1 MGKGCLGLVIHSI
14 YSARLTSI
22 AAEVMKKVE
31 ATSFVTSYLEAWN
44 EQDANSVTEHLCPNG
59 HYIDEVFQQ
68 QISREALFEE
78 LVDYFQSDHYFYEVT
93 GDILTNGKTIAF
105 QYCAKPMAPDSRTAI
120 WHGAEFITLR
130 GNSALEIRDYYQAP
144 VSLPR
149 SQRGDDAA
157 RYMKSGL
164 REETMAQLLE
174 ALERLMV
181 ERQLYLDPELS
192 LPKLADYLD
201 TTVNHVSQTINAG
214 LQTTFFDYINQKRVE
229 AAIKLMQSDTSS
241 REAILD
247 IALEVGFNSTS
258 TFYNAF
264 RKVTGQTPGAYRQ
277 RMLSKA

>member
-1 MGKGCLGLVIHSI
+1 
-14 YSARLTSI
+14 
-22 AAEVMKKVE
+22 MKKVE
-31 ATSFVTSYLEAWN
+31 ATSFVTSYIEAWN
-44 EQDANSVTEHLCPNG
+44 EQDASSVTEHLCPNG

-130 GNSALEIRDYYQAP
+130 GNSALEIRDYYQAR

-164 REETMAQLLE
+164 REEMMAQLLE
-174 ALERLMV
+174 ALECLMV

-192 LPKLADYLD
+192 LPKLADYLN

-277 RMLSKA
+277 RIVSDA

>member
-1 MGKGCLGLVIHSI
+1 
-14 YSARLTSI
+14 
-22 AAEVMKKVE
+22 
-31 ATSFVTSYLEAWN
+31 
-44 EQDANSVTEHLCPNG
+44 
-59 HYIDEVFQQ
+59 
-68 QISREALFEE
+68 
-78 LVDYFQSDHYFYEVT
+78 
-93 GDILTNGKTIAF
+93 
-105 QYCAKPMAPDSRTAI
+105 
-120 WHGAEFITLR
+120 
-130 GNSALEIRDYYQAP
+130 
-144 VSLPR
+144 
-149 SQRGDDAA
+149 
-157 RYMKSGL
+157 MKSGL

-174 ALERLMV
+174 AMDCLMV
-181 ERQLYLDPELS
+181 KRQLYLDPDLS

-277 RMLSKA
+277 RILSKA

>member
-1 MGKGCLGLVIHSI
+1 MKEI
-14 YSARLTSI
+14 
-22 AAEVMKKVE
+22 EVN
-31 ATSFVTSYLEAWN
+31 SFVESYLEAWN
-44 EQDANSVTEHLCPNG
+44 EKDANSVAEHLCSNG
-59 HYIDEVFQQ
+59 QYIDEVFQQ
-68 QISREALFEE
+68 AISKEALFEE
-78 LVDYFQSDHYFYEVT
+78 LVDYFQSDQYFYEVT
-93 GDILTNGKTIAF
+93 GDILTNGKAIAF
-105 QYCAKPMAPDSRTAI
+105 QYCAKPMAPDSKTTI

-130 GNSALEIRDYYQAP
+130 GNSALEIRDYYQAR

-157 RYMKSGL
+157 RYVKSGL
-164 REETMAQLLE
+164 REDAMAQLLE
-174 ALERLMV
+174 ALECLMV
-181 ERQLYLDPELS
+181 ERQLYLDPDLS

-201 TTVNHVSQTINAG
+201 TTVNHVSQAINAG

-277 RMLSKA
+277 RLVSEA

>member
-1 MGKGCLGLVIHSI
+1 
-14 YSARLTSI
+14 
-22 AAEVMKKVE
+22 MKKVE
-31 ATSFVTSYLEAWN
+31 ANSFVTSYLEAWN
-44 EQDANSVTEHLCPNG
+44 ARDASSVTEHLCPNG
-59 HYIDEVFQQ
+59 RYIDEVSQL
-68 QISREALFEE
+68 QIGREALFDE

-93 GDILTNGKTIAF
+93 GDILTNGTTIAF
-105 QYCAKPMAPDSRTAI
+105 QYCAKPMAPDNRTPI

-130 GNSALEIRDYYQAP
+130 GGSALEIRDYYQTR

-149 SQRGDDAA
+149 SQRSGDAA
-157 RYMKSGL
+157 RYVKSGL

-174 ALERLMV
+174 ALERLMA

-192 LPKLADYLD
+192 LPKLAHYLG

-214 LQTTFFDYINQKRVE
+214 LQTTFFDYVNQKRVE
-229 AAIKLMQSDTSS
+229 AAIQRMQSDTSS

-277 RMLSKA
+277 RIMSEA

>member
-1 MGKGCLGLVIHSI
+1 
-14 YSARLTSI
+14 
-22 AAEVMKKVE
+22 MKKVD

-44 EQDANSVTEHLCPNG
+44 DRDAGSITEHLCPNG

-78 LVDYFQSDHYFYEVT
+78 LVDYFQSDHFFYKVI

-105 QYCAKPMAPDSRTAI
+105 QYCAKPMAPDSQTTV

-130 GNSALEIRDYYQAP
+130 GTSALEIRDYYQAR
-144 VSLPR
+144 VNLPR
-149 SQRGDDAA
+149 SYRGDDAA
-157 RYMKSGL
+157 RYVKSGL
-164 REETMAQLLE
+164 REDAMAKLLE
-174 ALERLMV
+174 ALECLMV

-192 LPKLADYLD
+192 LPKLAHYLD

-229 AAIKLMQSDTSS
+229 AAIKLMQSDTRS

-264 RKVTGQTPGAYRQ
+264 RKVTGETPGSYRQ
-277 RMLSKA
+277 RILSEA

>member
-1 MGKGCLGLVIHSI
+1 MVQVIHSVWLVR
-14 YSARLTSI
+14 STSTL
-22 AAEVMKKVE
+22 AKLMKKVE
-31 ATSFVTSYLEAWN
+31 ANSFVTSYLEAWN
-44 EQDANSVTEHLCPNG
+44 ERDASSVTEHLCPNG
-59 HYIDEVFQQ
+59 RYIDEVFQQ

-78 LVDYFQSDHYFYEVT
+78 LVDYFQSDHFFYEVT

-105 QYCAKPMAPDSRTAI
+105 QYCAKPMAPDSKTTS

-130 GNSALEIRDYYQAP
+130 GNSALEIRDYYQAR

-149 SQRGDDAA
+149 SQRGDDVA
-157 RYMKSGL
+157 RYVKSGL

-174 ALERLMV
+174 SLERLMV
-181 ERQLYLDPELS
+181 ERRLYLDPELS
-192 LPKLADYLD
+192 LPKLADYLN

-229 AAIKLMQSDTSS
+229 AAIKLMRSDTTS

-277 RMLSKA
+277 RILSEA

>member
-1 MGKGCLGLVIHSI
+1 MWTGCLGVVIHSVCL
-14 YSARLTSI
+14 ARLTST
-22 AAEVMKKVE
+22 AADFMKKVE

-44 EQDANSVTEHLCPNG
+44 ERDAGSVTEHLCPNG

-68 QISREALFEE
+68 QISKEALFEE
-78 LVDYFQSDHYFYEVT
+78 LVDYFQSDHFFYEVT

-105 QYCAKPMAPDSRTAI
+105 QYCAKPMAPDSKTTI

-130 GNSALEIRDYYQAP
+130 GNSALEIRDYYQAR

-157 RYMKSGL
+157 RYVKSGL
-164 REETMAQLLE
+164 REDAMAQLLE
-174 ALERLMV
+174 ALECLMV

-277 RMLSKA
+277 RVLSEA

>member
-1 MGKGCLGLVIHSI
+1 
-14 YSARLTSI
+14 
-22 AAEVMKKVE
+22 MKKVE

-44 EQDANSVTEHLCPNG
+44 EQDASSVTGHLCPNG

-78 LVDYFQSDHYFYEVT
+78 LVDYFQSDNYFYEVT

-105 QYCAKPMAPDSRTAI
+105 QYYARPMAPDSPKTI

-130 GNSALEIRDYYQAP
+130 GGSALEIRDYYQARVNP
-144 VSLPR
+144 PR
-149 SQRGDDAA
+149 SQRGEDAA
-157 RYMKSGL
+157 RYVKSGL
-164 REETMAQLLE
+164 REDAMAQLLE
-174 ALERLMV
+174 ALEGLMV

-214 LQTTFFDYINQKRVE
+214 LLTTFFDYINQKRVE

-247 IALEVGFNSTS
+247 IALAVGFNSTS

-277 RMLSKA
+277 QIVPEA

>member
-1 MGKGCLGLVIHSI
+1 
-14 YSARLTSI
+14 
-22 AAEVMKKVE
+22 
-31 ATSFVTSYLEAWN
+31 
-44 EQDANSVTEHLCPNG
+44 
-59 HYIDEVFQQ
+59 
-68 QISREALFEE
+68 
-78 LVDYFQSDHYFYEVT
+78 
-93 GDILTNGKTIAF
+93 
-105 QYCAKPMAPDSRTAI
+105 MAPDSQTTI

-130 GNSALEIRDYYQAP
+130 GSSALEIRDYYQARI
-144 VSLPR
+144 SLPR

-157 RYMKSGL
+157 RYVKSGL
-164 REETMAQLLE
+164 REDAMAQLLE
-174 ALERLMV
+174 ALECLMV

-192 LPKLADYLD
+192 LPKLADYLG

-277 RMLSKA
+277 RILSKA

>member
-1 MGKGCLGLVIHSI
+1 MDSTVI
-14 YSARLTSI
+14 SAVANL
-22 AAEVMKKVE
+22 MKKVE
-31 ATSFVTSYLEAWN
+31 ANSFVTSYLEAWN
-44 EQDANSVTEHLCPNG
+44 ERDANSVTEHLCPNG
-59 HYIDEVFQQ
+59 KYIDEVLQQ

-105 QYCAKPMAPDSRTAI
+105 QYCAKPMAPENWTAS

-130 GNSALEIRDYYQAP
+130 GTVALEIRDYYQAR
-144 VSLPR
+144 VSLPH
-149 SQRGDDAA
+149 SQRGDDTA
-157 RYMKSGL
+157 RYVKSGL
-164 REETMAQLLE
+164 REDAMAQLLE
-174 ALERLMV
+174 ALECLMV

-192 LPKLADYLD
+192 LPKLADYLG

>member
-1 MGKGCLGLVIHSI
+1 
-14 YSARLTSI
+14 
-22 AAEVMKKVE
+22 MKKVE

-44 EQDANSVTEHLCPNG
+44 ERDASSVTEHLCPNG
-59 HYIDEVFQQ
+59 RYIDEVFQQ

-78 LVDYFQSDHYFYEVT
+78 LVDYFQSDHFFYEVT

-105 QYCAKPMAPDSRTAI
+105 QYCAKPMAPDSQTTI

-130 GNSALEIRDYYQAP
+130 GNSALEIRDYYQARI
-144 VSLPR
+144 SLPR

-157 RYMKSGL
+157 RYVKSGL
-164 REETMAQLLE
+164 REDAMAQLLE
-174 ALERLMV
+174 ALECLMV

-214 LQTTFFDYINQKRVE
+214 LRTTFFDYINQKRVE
-229 AAIKLMQSDTSS
+229 AAIKLMQSDTTS

-277 RMLSKA
+277 RIVSETREA

>member
-1 MGKGCLGLVIHSI
+1 MVQVIHSVWLVR
-14 YSARLTSI
+14 STSTL
-22 AAEVMKKVE
+22 AKLMKKVE
-31 ATSFVTSYLEAWN
+31 ANSFVTSYLEAWN
-44 EQDANSVTEHLCPNG
+44 ERDASSVTEHLCPNG
-59 HYIDEVFQQ
+59 RYIDEVFQQ

-78 LVDYFQSDHYFYEVT
+78 LVDYFQSDHFFYEVT

-105 QYCAKPMAPDSRTAI
+105 QYCAKPMAPDSKTTI

-130 GNSALEIRDYYQAP
+130 GNSALEIRDYYQARG
-144 VSLPR
+144 SLPR
-149 SQRGDDAA
+149 SQRGDDVA
-157 RYMKSGL
+157 RYVKSGL

-174 ALERLMV
+174 TLECLMA
-181 ERQLYLDPELS
+181 EKQLYLDPELS
-192 LPKLADYLD
+192 LPKLADYLN

-229 AAIKLMQSDTSS
+229 AAIKLMRSDTTS

-277 RMLSKA
+277 RILSEA

>member
-1 MGKGCLGLVIHSI
+1 
-14 YSARLTSI
+14 
-22 AAEVMKKVE
+22 MKNVE
-31 ATSFVTSYLEAWN
+31 ANSFVTSYLEAWN
-44 EQDANSVTEHLCPNG
+44 ERDASSVTEHLCPNG
-59 HYIDEVFQQ
+59 RYIDEVFQQ
-68 QISREALFEE
+68 QIGREALFEE

-105 QYCAKPMAPDSRTAI
+105 QYCAKPMAPDSQTTI

-130 GNSALEIRDYYQAP
+130 GNSALEIRDYYQAR

-157 RYMKSGL
+157 RYVKSGL
-164 REETMAQLLE
+164 REDAMAQLLE
-174 ALERLMV
+174 ALECLMV
-181 ERQLYLDPELS
+181 ERQLYLDPDLS

-201 TTVNHVSQTINAG
+201 TTVNHVSQAINAG

-277 RMLSKA
+277 RILSEA

>member
-1 MGKGCLGLVIHSI
+1 
-14 YSARLTSI
+14 
-22 AAEVMKKVE
+22 MKKVE
-31 ATSFVTSYLEAWN
+31 ANSFVTSYLEAWN
-44 EQDANSVTEHLCPNG
+44 ERDASSVTEHLCPNG
-59 HYIDEVFQQ
+59 RYIDEVFQQ

-78 LVDYFQSDHYFYEVT
+78 LVDYFQSDHFFYEVT

-105 QYCAKPMAPDSRTAI
+105 QYCAKPMAPDSKTTI

-130 GNSALEIRDYYQAP
+130 GNSALEIRDYYQAR

-149 SQRGDDAA
+149 SQRGDDVA
-157 RYMKSGL
+157 RYVKSGL

-174 ALERLMV
+174 SLERLMV
-181 ERQLYLDPELS
+181 ERRLYLDPELS
-192 LPKLADYLD
+192 LPKLADYLN